1 MNPATADRRPRIVR
15 QPRAL
20 PTPPAD
26 MAYIPPCGPLR
37 PDARWHRAR
46 LLAEGWEVRDGRDA
60 WVDRARDFRRRMRE
74 LAGDPDSR
82 AKLAAFAPDIAAAHA
97 VYTAGDTFVRGT
109 LEAWLLTGLPS
120 TEIAA
125 ECDVTAAV
133 VEAYHALFFDV
144 REKRAAPA
152 WVVCNALGTAD
163 LSAVGEGDVDV
174 ILKRF
179 ALVGGRFVLEL
190 VLDAYRH
197 GCAAP
202 ADLSAAA
209 VGDLVRL
216 RGRLMGRALVLA
228 WVLPPGQLGRVAA
241 LVRLGGELDALIAA
255 RSAGAADPGGVAGV
269 CGAEFGL
276 AAEAASTGV
285 GFVATVA

>member
-1 MNPATADRRPRIVR
+1 M
-15 QPRAL
+15 
-20 PTPPAD
+20 
-26 MAYIPPCGPLR
+26 
-37 PDARWHRAR
+37 
-46 LLAEGWEVRDGRDA
+46 RDGRDA
-60 WVDRARDFRRRMRE
+60 WVDRTLDFRRRMRE
-74 LAGDPDSR
+74 LAGDPDSQ
-82 AKLAAFAPDIAAAHA
+82 AKLAAFTPDIAAAHA
-97 VYTAGDTFVRGT
+97 VYTSGDKFRRGT
-109 LEAWLLTGLPS
+109 VEAWLLTGLPS

-125 ECDVTAAV
+125 RCDVTAAV
-133 VEAYHALFFDV
+133 VEAYHELFFDV

-202 ADLSAAA
+202 ADLSAVSVA
-209 VGDLVRL
+209 DLTRL

-255 RSAGAADPGGVAGV
+255 RSAGAADPGGAVGG
-269 CGAEFGL
+269 CGAGFGE
-276 AAEAASTGV
+276 AAEAAGTGV
-285 GFVATVA
+285 GFVAAG